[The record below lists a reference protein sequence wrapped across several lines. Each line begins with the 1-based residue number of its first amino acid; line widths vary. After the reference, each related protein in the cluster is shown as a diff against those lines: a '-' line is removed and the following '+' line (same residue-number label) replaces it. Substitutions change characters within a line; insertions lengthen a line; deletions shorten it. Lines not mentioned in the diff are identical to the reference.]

1 VDRYAS
7 VGFVVVPAAMAYT
20 AASCRCGAASEDGA
34 RATNWGKSTAVRV
47 GATALMAFGCLLA
60 ATAPAGAAVAPTV
73 TRPLEQLWSRY
84 PLAPKAQPAA
94 SPAASAVDRQDN
106 GNRNNG
112 NGVALTVVLGVGAL
126 AAAATLFVTRR
137 TFGVQR
143 GEGAAMSVFRRDR
156 RPKSEPSD
164 DLRGN
169 MAERVRAAT
178 GQRGETQI
186 TEVIPE
192 VVGGPAP
199 EESTDLERAQRE
211 RTPAPAA
218 VTAENIG
225 EHVSSVLQS
234 AQQAARTIQDDA
246 RREAASLVERA
257 RREADETRA
266 RASTEAAAN
275 SSDAERALQ
284 TAREQADQTRGD
296 ADAYAQRRRQ
306 EAEQQAAATLSD
318 AKGEAS
324 SIQQAAKKRHE
335 ELLSN
340 VAMTE
345 DRLKVLS
352 TALKNVAR
360 ELDDLVEDESSAAG
374 SEAPARE
381 ELDAA
386 LRSRT
391 GATT

>member
-1 VDRYAS
+1 
-7 VGFVVVPAAMAYT
+7 M
-20 AASCRCGAASEDGA
+20 
-34 RATNWGKSTAVRV
+34 RV
-47 GATALMAFGCLLA
+47 GATALIAFGCLLA
-60 ATAPAGAAVAPTV
+60 ATAPAGAAGPPTV

-84 PLAPKAQPAA
+84 PLAPKAQPAL
-94 SPAASAVDRQDN
+94 SPAASAVDRQDK
-106 GNRNNG
+106 GNRNG
-112 NGVALTVVLGVGAL
+112 NGVALAVVLGVAAL
-126 AAAATLFVTRR
+126 AAAATLFVSR

-143 GEGAAMSVFRRDR
+143 REGAAMSVFKRDR
-156 RPKSEPSD
+156 RPDSGPID
-164 DLRGN
+164 DPRGSVV
-169 MAERVRAAT
+169 ERVRAAT
-178 GQRGETQI
+178 GQPGKTQI
-186 TEVIPE
+186 KEVTPE
-192 VVGGPAP
+192 VVGRPAP
-199 EESTDLERAQRE
+199 EESTDVERAQLE

-225 EHVSSVLQS
+225 QHVSSVLQS

-246 RREAASLVERA
+246 RREAATLVERA

-266 RASTEAAAN
+266 RASTEAAAK

-296 ADAYAQRRRQ
+296 ADAYAQRCRQ
-306 EAEQQAAATLSD
+306 QAEQQAAATLSN

-324 SIQQAAKKRHE
+324 SIQQDAETRHE

-352 TALKNVAR
+352 SALKNVAR
-360 ELDDLVEDESSAAG
+360 ELDDLVEDEFSAEG
-374 SEAPARE
+374 SDARARE

-391 GATT
+391 GAAT

>member
-1 VDRYAS
+1 
-7 VGFVVVPAAMAYT
+7 MAYT

-47 GATALMAFGCLLA
+47 GATALMAFGCLLP
-60 ATAPAGAAVAPTV
+60 ATAPAGAAAAPTV
-73 TRPLEQLWSRY
+73 TRPLQQLWSRY

-106 GNRNNG
+106 GNRKG
-112 NGVALTVVLGVGAL
+112 NGLALTVVLGVGAL
-126 AAAATLFVTRR
+126 AAAVTLFVSRR

-143 GEGAAMSVFRRDR
+143 GEGAAMTVFRRDR
-156 RPKSEPSD
+156 RPESEPSD

-178 GQRGETQI
+178 GQRGNTQI

-192 VVGGPAP
+192 VVGRPVP
-199 EESTDLERAQRE
+199 EETADVERAQRE
-211 RTPAPAA
+211 RTPAPA

-234 AQQAARTIQDDA
+234 AQQAARTIEEDA

-257 RREADETRA
+257 GREADETRA
-266 RASTEAAAN
+266 RASTEAAAK

-296 ADAYAQRRRQ
+296 ADAYAQSRRQ

-318 AKGEAS
+318 AKAEAS

-340 VAMTE
+340 VATTE

-360 ELDDLVEDESSAAG
+360 ELDELVEDGSSAAG

>member
-1 VDRYAS
+1 
-7 VGFVVVPAAMAYT
+7 
-20 AASCRCGAASEDGA
+20 
-34 RATNWGKSTAVRV
+34 
-47 GATALMAFGCLLA
+47 MAFGCLLA
-60 ATAPAGAAVAPTV
+60 ATAPAGAAAAPTV

-94 SPAASAVDRQDN
+94 TPAASADDSQDN
-106 GNRNNG
+106 GNRNS
-112 NGVALTVVLGVGAL
+112 NGVALMVVLGVGAL
-126 AAAATLFVTRR
+126 GAAATLLVIKR

-156 RPKSEPSD
+156 RPESEPSD

-178 GQRGETQI
+178 GQQGNTQI

-192 VVGGPAP
+192 VVGRSAP
-199 EESTDLERAQRE
+199 EESTDVERARRE

-218 VTAENIG
+218 VTADNIG

-266 RASTEAAAN
+266 RASTEAAAK
-275 SSDAERALQ
+275 SSEAERALQ

-296 ADAYAQRRRQ
+296 ANAYAQRRRQ
-306 EAEQQAAATLSD
+306 EVEQQTAATLSD
-318 AKGEAS
+318 AKREAS

-352 TALKNVAR
+352 TALKNVAH
-360 ELDDLVEDESSAAG
+360 ELDELVEDESSAAG